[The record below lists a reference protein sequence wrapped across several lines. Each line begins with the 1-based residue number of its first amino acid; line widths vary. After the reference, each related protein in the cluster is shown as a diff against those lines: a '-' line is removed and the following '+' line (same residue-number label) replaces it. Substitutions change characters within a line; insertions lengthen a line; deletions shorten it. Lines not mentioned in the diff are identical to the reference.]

1 LNTTALKIAA
11 FTAIIAGEA
20 IMIAQQMII
29 AKAGK
34 EHSLQTPALWLL
46 IFWSIIGVLLVLGG
60 YYFGYLA
67 FKNIWIV
74 GVISVGSVLIA
85 EVLLAVTLFGETP
98 TLGAW
103 IGLGFGLA
111 GILASFLL

>member
-1 LNTTALKIAA
+1 MKFLALAA
-11 FTAIIAGEA
+11 ILIGEA

-34 EHSLQTPALWLL
+34 DHAAPTVWLL
-46 IFWSIIGVLLVLGG
+46 VLWSIIGVLLVLGG
-60 YYFGYLA
+60 YYFGYLS
-67 FKNIWIV
+67 FKNIWLV
-74 GVISVGSVLIA
+74 SVISVGSVLIA
-85 EVLLAVTLFGETP
+85 EVILAITLFGETP

-103 IGLGFGLA
+103 VGLGFGLA